1 MLTATDLNNIL
12 RIERQRVKLQNQRNT
27 AITKLKMLDP
37 TYDPPACMKY
47 KNGLL
52 EQRIEVP
59 QEEYPQHNFMGLILG
74 PRGHYI
80 SKLQERTRT
89 RIGIKVGLAI
99 VSISLTLIT
108 FAQGKGSLKA
118 GMTGLKK
125 DGTMFDY
132 ALHEA
137 SPGIFLDI
145 FI

>member
-59 QEEYPQHNFMGLILG
+59 QEEYPQHNFMGLIL
-74 PRGHYI
+74 
-80 SKLQERTRT
+80 KE
-89 RIGIKVGLAI
+89 
-99 VSISLTLIT
+99 SLETTQMVEHIIIAMCPPT
-108 FAQGKGSLKA
+108 
-118 GMTGLKK
+118 
-125 DGTMFDY
+125 
-132 ALHEA
+132 
-137 SPGIFLDI
+137 
-145 FI
+145 

>member
-89 RIGIKVGLAI
+89 RIGIKVGLVFSFHFTHI
-99 VSISLTLIT
+99 NYICSG
-108 FAQGKGSLKA
+108 QGKLEGWDDWSEE
-118 GMTGLKK
+118 GWNNV
-125 DGTMFDY
+125 
-132 ALHEA
+132 
-137 SPGIFLDI
+137 
-145 FI
+145 